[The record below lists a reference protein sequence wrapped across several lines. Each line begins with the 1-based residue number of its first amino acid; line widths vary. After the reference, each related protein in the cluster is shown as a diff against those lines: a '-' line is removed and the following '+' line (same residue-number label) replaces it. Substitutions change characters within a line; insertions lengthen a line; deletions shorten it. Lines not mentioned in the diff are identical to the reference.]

1 MQSLQLLRSW
11 FCLLLC
17 SLLLSGC
24 GFQLRGELPLA
35 KYPAI
40 YLEGDRHSEL
50 LTKLAEQL
58 KRNNVTLLD
67 GADNKAPHIQLL
79 SDGLQRRTLS
89 LFPNGQVAEYELIYT
104 VEYQL
109 LMPGMETNP
118 YKIEL
123 YRDYQD
129 DPSRALAKAR
139 ELDLLLDEL
148 RTQAVARMIRQL
160 GRL

>member
-1 MQSLQLLRSW
+1 MLKLSRIWLFMLLG
-11 FCLLLC
+11 

-50 LTKLAEQL
+50 LAKLSEQL
-58 KRNNVTLLD
+58 QRNNVKLLP
-67 GADNKAPHIQLL
+67 GADAKLPHIQLQT
-79 SDGLQRRTLS
+79 DGLQRRTLS

-109 LMPGMETNP
+109 LMPGTEATSH
-118 YKIEL
+118 KIEL
-123 YRDYQD
+123 TRDYQD

-148 RTQAVARMIRQL
+148 RTQAVSRIIRQL

>member
-1 MQSLQLLRSW
+1 MRRLSRLWL
-11 FCLLLC
+11 CLLA

-40 YLEGDRHSEL
+40 HLQGDRHSEL
-50 LTKLAEQL
+50 LAKLSAQL
-58 KRNNVTLLD
+58 QRNNVKLA
-67 GADNKAPHIQLL
+67 GSADTNTPQVQLL
-79 SDGLQRRTLS
+79 SDSLQRRTLS

-109 LMPGMETNP
+109 LMPGADESNHR
-118 YKIEL
+118 IEL
-123 YRDYQD
+123 TRDYQD

-148 RTQAVARMIRQL
+148 RTQAASRIIRQL
-160 GRL
+160 GRF

>member
-1 MQSLQLLRSW
+1 MLKLSRTWL
-11 FCLLLC
+11 FLLLGC
-17 SLLLSGC
+17 LLLSGC

-40 YLEGDRHSEL
+40 YLEGDRHSEFL
-50 LTKLAEQL
+50 SKLAEQL
-58 KRNNVTLLD
+58 KRNNVTLLA

-109 LMPGMETNP
+109 LMPGLDASP

-148 RTQAVARMIRQL
+148 RTQAAARMIRQL